1 MRSKNTKPYD
11 PDDNLSEDKSRFW
24 LFPPLPDKNATD
36 EMSAADEA
44 ELKKRNQRRDD
55 IRVYLTMAIIVLI
68 AALVT
73 IGKIF
78 VQKYLGLI

>member
-1 MRSKNTKPYD
+1 MKGYN
-11 PDDNLSEDKSRFW
+11 PDDDLPENKSRFW

-55 IRVYLTMAIIVLI
+55 IRVYITMTTIVLI

-73 IGKIF
+73 IAKIF
-78 VQKYLGLI
+78 AQKYFGLI